1 MFCSNI
7 WFQFVFFLVPILYVL
22 PWPRRVFTQLLN
34 KNASQGLLG
43 ALNGKIN
50 SMLNGLLE

>member
-1 MFCSNI
+1 MFVRIFGFNLCFSSSDTI
-7 WFQFVFFLVPILYVL
+7 YVL

-34 KNASQGLLG
+34 KNASQGLLE